1 MTKRYVSVL
10 VIYVVTHETQ
20 KETVI
25 DKVPHYHVSDIP
37 PDLNPGIPRFHYH
50 YYYYDFSFAYYH
62 ANDGCN
68 E

>member
-1 MTKRYVSVL
+1 MTKGYVL
-10 VIYVVTHETQ
+10 VVMIYIVTHGRE
-20 KETVI
+20 KESVI

-37 PDLNPGIPRFHYH
+37 PDLNPGIPRRFHYH
-50 YYYYDFSFAYYH
+50 YDFSFAYYH